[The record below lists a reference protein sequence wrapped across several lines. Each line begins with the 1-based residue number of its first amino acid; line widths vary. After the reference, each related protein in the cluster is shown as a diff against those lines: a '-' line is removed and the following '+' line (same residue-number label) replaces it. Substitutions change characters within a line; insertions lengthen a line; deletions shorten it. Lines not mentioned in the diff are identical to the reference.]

1 MVELKNSN
9 VPSDSLQLMK
19 FNASLEYNFLI
30 KNYERYLSNN
40 ENILE
45 TALPYFYDVL
55 SDSVL
60 LESYKGFEGTSF
72 YEQPSKIITSNFIN
86 EYITNIIPSEVIID
100 NKKLE
105 ISKYLEK
112 FNSFKEQFPFYA
124 DIKFSTHPLGKMS
137 ITKAIQDKN
146 LFPELFETIAKD
158 SVQST
163 LFFKNE
169 QNNSKLN
176 VREMDITQFLNKKL
190 DYFSDNDFTFI
201 FDINQRVDNK
211 ARSFSEILLN
221 KGEYAEVIGYHL
233 KKFQGDTSNL
243 IQEWYLPNTDEVD
256 FNWVDTQIKYD
267 KKYTYKLDLIVLSFA
282 TEYMISNVELS
293 TNRVSLEF
301 INRPLIKTYILS
313 NVVDSSQQ
321 TIGATYTNF
330 LMDYPP
336 IEPEVEFVPYIEE
349 SEYINKIKPDIKI
362 IKGSNLAKISHTL
375 TCHKIN
381 FESNYSTPI

>member
-1 MVELKNSN
+1 MLKIGKINNIYSAESLSAAQMYKFLRSQEENNIFIQNIEEEYVDSQNIYKGKITLSGDYKDLKCLLDSKEFSEIVSEKVQKTSINFFVDTHYEELVELKNSN

-267 KKYTYKLDLIVLSFA
+267 KKYT
-282 TEYMISNVELS
+282 
-293 TNRVSLEF
+293 
-301 INRPLIKTYILS
+301 
-313 NVVDSSQQ
+313 
-321 TIGATYTNF
+321 
-330 LMDYPP
+330 
-336 IEPEVEFVPYIEE
+336 
-349 SEYINKIKPDIKI
+349 
-362 IKGSNLAKISHTL
+362 
-375 TCHKIN
+375 C
-381 FESNYSTPI
+381 